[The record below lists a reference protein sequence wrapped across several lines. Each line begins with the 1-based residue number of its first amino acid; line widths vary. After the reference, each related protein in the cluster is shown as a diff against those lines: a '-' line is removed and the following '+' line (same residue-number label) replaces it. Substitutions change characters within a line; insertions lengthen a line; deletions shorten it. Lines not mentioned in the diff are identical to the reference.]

1 MMIKIHTI
9 PMGMALAYLVES
21 EAGLVLVDAGI
32 PGYERSVLRMMRAI
46 DRDDL
51 QLIYITHAHLDHY
64 GSAAALRRMTGVPVA
79 IHHADANFMAR
90 GETLLGSARGRGRL
104 MHIIMPVIER
114 LLRPESVEADIL
126 LDNGETLSNYTLD
139 ATVLHTPGHTP
150 GSSCLLVEKRYAF
163 VGDLLSSTS
172 RPRAQRFYADDWSL
186 IPESIARLKT
196 RNPERVFTGHGRRP
210 INRDE
215 LQPIEPAIR

>member
-1 MMIKIHTI
+1 MIKVHTI

-32 PGYERSVLRMMRAI
+32 PGYERSVLRLMGAI

-51 QLIYITHAHLDHY
+51 RLIYITHAHLDHY
-64 GSAAALRRMTGVPVA
+64 GSAAALRRQTGAPVA
-79 IHHADANFMAR
+79 IHHADANSMAH
-90 GETLLGSARGRGRL
+90 GETLLGTARGRGKL
-104 MHIIMPVIER
+104 MQIILPVVER
-114 LLRPESVEADIL
+114 FMRPEPVEADIS
-126 LDNGETLSNYTLD
+126 LDDGETLSTFGLD
-139 ATVLHTPGHTP
+139 ALVLHTPGHTP
-150 GSSCLLVEKRYAF
+150 GSSCLLVEDQYAF

-196 RNPERVFTGHGRRP
+196 RDPERVFTGHGRRP

-215 LQPIEPAIR
+215 LGRIEPESR